1 MLPSLPRAAPP
12 TAYRGLP
19 VRKLKSWMA
28 ELADR
33 RAPVARCDPRTP
45 LIVIPVT
52 PDARSDIRHATDAEL
67 VRQAL
72 QGSDQAFG
80 EIVRRYQDLLYRH
93 AERMTGRQD
102 DAEDVVQSA
111 FIKAHRNLRKCRDPE
126 RVGAWLFR
134 IGANTCKD
142 FLKSKRVSIPVDQMP
157 GLPATDRDPER
168 EVEMGR
174 VRHEIERALQS
185 LPVEQRE
192 AFLMKHVEGWSYYEM
207 SETLDVSVPA
217 LKMRVHRAR
226 EELQV
231 LLQSYGS

>member
-1 MLPSLPRAAPP
+1 M
-12 TAYRGLP
+12 
-19 VRKLKSWMA
+19 
-28 ELADR
+28 
-33 RAPVARCDPRTP
+33 
-45 LIVIPVT
+45 T
-52 PDARSDIRHATDAEL
+52 PDARSVIRHSTDAEL

-72 QGSDQAFG
+72 QGSDRAFG

-93 AERMTGRQD
+93 AERMTRRQD
-102 DAEDVVQSA
+102 DAEDIVQSA

-142 FLKSKRVSIPVDQMP
+142 FLKSKRVSIPVDQMSS
-157 GLPATDRDPER
+157 LPATEGDPER
-168 EVEMGR
+168 EVELGR
-174 VRHEIERALQS
+174 VRDEIARALQS
-185 LPVEQRE
+185 LSVEQRE

-207 SETLDVSVPA
+207 SEALDVSVPA

>member
-1 MLPSLPRAAPP
+1 MQ
-12 TAYRGLP
+12 GLP
-19 VRKLKSWMA
+19 ETESA
-28 ELADR
+28 TGHAT
-33 RAPVARCDPRTP
+33 RCDPRT
-45 LIVIPVT
+45 LRLVILVK
-52 PDARSDIRHATDAEL
+52 PDARSDIRHVSDAEL
-67 VRQAL
+67 VSQTL
-72 QGSDQAFG
+72 HGSDRAFG
-80 EIVRRYQDLLYRH
+80 ELVRRYQDLLYRH

-134 IGANTCKD
+134 IGANACKD
-142 FLKSKRVSIPVDQMP
+142 FLKSKRATVPVDTMT
-157 GLPATDRDPER
+157 GLASTDGDPER
-168 EVEMGR
+168 EAELGV
-174 VRHEIERALQS
+174 VRSDIEQALGS

-192 AFLMKHVEGWSYYEM
+192 AFLMKHVEGWSYAEM
-207 SETLDVSVPA
+207 SETLDISVPA

>member
-1 MLPSLPRAAPP
+1 M
-12 TAYRGLP
+12 
-19 VRKLKSWMA
+19 K
-28 ELADR
+28 
-33 RAPVARCDPRTP
+33 
-45 LIVIPVT
+45 
-52 PDARSDIRHATDAEL
+52 PDERSDIRHDSDAEL
-67 VRQAL
+67 VGQAL
-72 QGSDQAFG
+72 RGSDRAFG

-111 FIKAHRNLRKCRDPE
+111 FIKAHRNLRRCRDPE

-134 IGANTCKD
+134 IGANACKD
-142 FLKSKRVSIPVDQMP
+142 YLKSKRTMIPVEKIPD
-157 GLPATDRDPER
+157 LVATDGNPER
-168 EVEMGR
+168 ETELGTIR
-174 VRHEIERALQS
+174 SEIEQALRS

-192 AFLMKHVEGWSYYEM
+192 AFLMKHVEGWSYTEM

-226 EELQV
+226 EEMQV

>member
-1 MLPSLPRAAPP
+1 
-12 TAYRGLP
+12 
-19 VRKLKSWMA
+19 VK
-28 ELADR
+28 
-33 RAPVARCDPRTP
+33 
-45 LIVIPVT
+45 
-52 PDARSDIRHATDAEL
+52 PDARSDIRNVSDAEL
-67 VRQAL
+67 VGQAL
-72 QGSDQAFG
+72 RGSDRAFG
-80 EIVRRYQDLLYRH
+80 ELVRRYQDLLYRH
-93 AERMTGRQD
+93 AERMTGRVD

-134 IGANTCKD
+134 IGANACKD
-142 FLKSKRVSIPVDQMP
+142 HVKSRRSTVQVENVP
-157 GLPATDRDPER
+157 GLVATDGDPER
-168 EVEMGR
+168 EADLGR
-174 VRHEIERALQS
+174 VRDEIEMALQS

-192 AFLMKHVEGWSYYEM
+192 AFLMKHVEGWSYVEM

>member
-1 MLPSLPRAAPP
+1 MTR
-12 TAYRGLP
+12 
-19 VRKLKSWMA
+19 
-28 ELADR
+28 
-33 RAPVARCDPRTP
+33 
-45 LIVIPVT
+45 
-52 PDARSDIRHATDAEL
+52 DARSDIRNATDTEL

-72 QGSDQAFG
+72 QGSDRAFG
-80 EIVRRYQDLLYRH
+80 EIIRRYQDLLYRH

-126 RVGAWLFR
+126 KVGAWLFR
-134 IGANTCKD
+134 IGANACKD
-142 FLKSKRVSIPVDQMP
+142 FLKSRRVTIPVDQMP
-157 GLPATDRDPER
+157 GLLSSDGDPER
-168 EVEMGR
+168 DAEMGR
-174 VRHEIERALQS
+174 VRGAIEQALQS

-192 AFLMKHVEGWSYYEM
+192 AFLMKHVEGWSYDEM

>member
-1 MLPSLPRAAPP
+1 
-12 TAYRGLP
+12 
-19 VRKLKSWMA
+19 
-28 ELADR
+28 
-33 RAPVARCDPRTP
+33 
-45 LIVIPVT
+45 VT
-52 PDARSDIRHATDAEL
+52 PDARSEIRHSSDAEL
-67 VRQAL
+67 VHQAL
-72 QGSDQAFG
+72 QGSDRAFG

-111 FIKAHRNLRKCRDPE
+111 FIKAHRNLRRCRDPE

-142 FLKSKRVSIPVDQMP
+142 FLKSKRTYIPVDQLP
-157 GLPATDRDPER
+157 GLLATAGDPER

-174 VRHEIERALQS
+174 VRDQIERALQS

-192 AFLMKHVEGWSYYEM
+192 AFLMKHVEGWAYHEM
-207 SETLDVSVPA
+207 SETLKVSVPA

-226 EELQV
+226 EELQA